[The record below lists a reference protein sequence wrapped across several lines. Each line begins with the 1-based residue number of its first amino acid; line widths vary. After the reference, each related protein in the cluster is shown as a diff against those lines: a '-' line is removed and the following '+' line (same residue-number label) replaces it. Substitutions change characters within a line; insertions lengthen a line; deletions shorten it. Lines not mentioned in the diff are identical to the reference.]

1 MTIDVRFISIS
12 GNTRAFIQ
20 KLVEFANKF
29 NLVNLPIIKA
39 PQYAGELIALEKV
52 SEYRQSR
59 ASTVVPLSERLV
71 YTLCRV
77 SVALER

>member
-1 MTIDVRFISIS
+1 MKRT
-12 GNTRAFIQ
+12 